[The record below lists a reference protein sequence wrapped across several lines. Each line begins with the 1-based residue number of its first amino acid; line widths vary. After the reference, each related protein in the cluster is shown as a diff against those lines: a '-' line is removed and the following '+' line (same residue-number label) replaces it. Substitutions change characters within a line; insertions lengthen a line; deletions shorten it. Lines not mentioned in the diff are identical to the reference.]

1 MVTWIR
7 RKIDLLA
14 RVHAI
19 REAMYYGGMAD
30 HAAAAATI
38 MPKEN
43 EAQNS
48 IPSGITSYPTCV
60 LYHMYL
66 ASRPGVSNQLYLFP

>member
-7 RKIDLLA
+7 RKTDLLA
-14 RVHAI
+14 RVHAT

-30 HAAAAATI
+30 HVAAAATI

-43 EAQNS
+43 EAD
-48 IPSGITSYPTCV
+48 ITV
-60 LYHMYL
+60 LV
-66 ASRPGVSNQLYLFP
+66 ARTERAERRKTGRPWSL

>member
-43 EAQNS
+43 EAD
-48 IPSGITSYPTCV
+48 ITV
-60 LYHMYL
+60 LV
-66 ASRPGVSNQLYLFP
+66 ARTERDERRKTGRPWSL